1 VGESNLD
8 IKTRGV
14 IEKSLDSV
22 LEQDILKVVNWISKE
37 TSVKSRED
45 LILGYVLGSCM
56 RYASDIVEEEKRWKV
71 ARKDSEQRLERK
83 LGKKQAKEFWKEYE
97 ERGKDV
103 KPIRVSLTTREKNQL
118 RDMLIQ
124 RIPSYRRKIYRE
136 LNK

>member
-1 VGESNLD
+1 LD

-22 LEQDILKVVNWISKE
+22 LEQDILEIVNWISKE
-37 TSVKSRED
+37 TSVKSDED

-56 RYASDIVEEEKRWKV
+56 RYASDTLEEEKRYKRIDKEV
-71 ARKDSEQRLERK
+71 EKI
-83 LGKKQAKEFWKEYE
+83 LGKKRVLELQLKRKAE
-97 ERGKDV
+97 EV
-103 KPIRVSLTTREKNQL
+103 KPIRVSLTQKEKNQL

-124 RIPSYRRKIYRE
+124 RISSYRRKIYRE

>member
-1 VGESNLD
+1 MNIV
-8 IKTRGV
+8 TRGI
-14 IEKSLDSV
+14 IERSLDAFI
-22 LEQDILKVVNWISKE
+22 EQDILDVVSWIFGES
-37 TSVKSRED
+37 SVKSPED
-45 LILGYVLGSCM
+45 LILGYVLGSYM

-83 LGKKQAKEFWKEYE
+83 LGKKQAKAFWKELE
-97 ERGKDV
+97 ERKEDV
-103 KPIRVSLTTREKNQL
+103 KPIRVTLTTREKNEL

>member
-1 VGESNLD
+1 LN
-8 IKTRGV
+8 IKTRGI
-14 IEKSLDSV
+14 IEKSFDAS
-22 LEQDILKVVNWISKE
+22 LEQDILEVVDWIFKE

-56 RYASDIVEEEKRWKV
+56 RYASDTLEEEKRYKRIDKEV
-71 ARKDSEQRLERK
+71 EKI
-83 LGKKQAKEFWKEYE
+83 LGKKRVLELQLKRKAE
-97 ERGKDV
+97 EV
-103 KPIRVSLTTREKNQL
+103 KPIRVSLTQKEKNQL

>member
-1 VGESNLD
+1 MD

-22 LEQDILKVVNWISKE
+22 LEQDILEIVNWISKE
-37 TSVKSRED
+37 TSVKSDED

-56 RYASDIVEEEKRWKV
+56 RYASDTLEEEKRYKRIDKEV
-71 ARKDSEQRLERK
+71 EKI
-83 LGKKQAKEFWKEYE
+83 LGKKRVLELQLKRKAE
-97 ERGKDV
+97 EV
-103 KPIRVSLTTREKNQL
+103 KPIRVSLTQKEKNQL

-124 RIPSYRRKIYRE
+124 RISSYRRKIYRE